1 LQVCD
6 VKGTTLVGNQKEL
19 GVGQTTS
26 LSRLSRYIDHTLLKP
41 QSTYADIELLC
52 REAAEWKFAAVA
64 VNPTH
69 VSLAAGLLANTGVKV
84 AAAIGFPLGTT
95 TMATKAAETCE
106 AIADGATEIDMVIN
120 IGALKSGDI
129 KKAGADIAEVVL
141 GAAGKALV
149 KVIIETCYLSQ
160 EEKILAC
167 RLAKDAGAH
176 FVKTSTGLGSGGATI
191 EDVRLMHEIVR
202 PDMGVKAAGG
212 IRDAKTAWAMVEAGA
227 TRIGTS
233 NSVAIVRGE

>member
-1 LQVCD
+1 M
-6 VKGTTLVGNQKEL
+6 GG
-19 GVGQTTS
+19 GRSTS
-26 LSRLSRYIDHTLLKP
+26 LSRYIDHTLLKP
-41 QSTYADIELLC
+41 HATYADIELHC

-84 AAAIGFPLGTT
+84 AAAIGFPLGATT
-95 TMATKAAETCE
+95 TTTKAAETRE

-129 KKAGADIAEVVL
+129 KKVGADISGVVL

-149 KVIIETCYLSQ
+149 KVIIETCFLSQ

-191 EDVRLMHEIVR
+191 EDVRLMRETVG

-233 NSVAIVRGE
+233 NSVAIVCVE